1 MGQNE
6 IDTIVAQAT
15 PKGRGGVGIVR
26 ISGKLA
32 PNIAQQILKKIPM
45 VRQGE
50 FLPFLNETGDV
61 IDQGIALFFK
71 GPHSFTGEDVL
82 ELQGHGGPVIMD
94 NLVNAAVAKGARLAN
109 PGEFSF
115 RAFMNNKM
123 DLLQAEA
130 VADLINA
137 NSEKAARSAMRSL
150 QGDFSKAIHTLV
162 ETLTRLRM
170 FVESAIDFPDEEI
183 DFLNQEKISFQLDHL
198 KEAVLAIQ
206 QKAQQGSLLQEGI
219 KVVIMGRPNAGKSS
233 LLNALTESDR
243 AIVTDIPGT
252 TRDVLREVI
261 SLDGLLVEL
270 VDTAGLRLEADV
282 VEEEGIRR
290 ALKEVALADQIIFVI
305 DKSNTDDIDLKTLF
319 PEWIEKFPT
328 KVPITIL
335 ANKIDKLNGSAA
347 ITHLSEAT
355 VIEVSAKT
363 GDGIS
368 LVREHLK
375 KVAGFSE
382 NTEGCFL
389 ARRRHL
395 LALSEALQHIQEAK
409 RQLEIAK
416 ALELVAEELR
426 QTQHAL
432 GEITGKVS
440 SDDLLGKI
448 FSEFCIGK

>member
-1 MGQNE
+1 VQNE

-26 ISGKLA
+26 ISGSLA
-32 PNIAQQILKKIPM
+32 PKIAKQLLKRIPI

-50 FLPFLNETGDV
+50 FLPFLNEGGEV

-94 NLVNAAVAKGARLAN
+94 NLVNAAITQGARLAG
-109 PGEFSF
+109 PGEFSL

-123 DLLQAEA
+123 DLVQAEA

-162 ETLTRLRM
+162 ETLTHLRM
-170 FVESAIDFPDEEI
+170 FIESAIDFPDEEI
-183 DFLNQEKISFQLDHL
+183 DFLNHEKISIQLDHL
-198 KEAVLAIQ
+198 NKAVLGIQ
-206 QKAQQGSLLQEGI
+206 QKAQQGALLQEGI
-219 KVVIMGRPNAGKSS
+219 KVVIIGRPNAGKSS
-233 LLNALTESDR
+233 LLNALTGSDR

-252 TRDVLREVI
+252 TRDVLRESI
-261 SLDGLLVEL
+261 SLEGLLVEL
-270 VDTAGLRLEADV
+270 VDTAGLRLEADII
-282 VEEEGIRR
+282 EEEGIRR

-305 DKSNTDDIDLKTLF
+305 DKSSTDNVDLKTLF

-328 KVPITIL
+328 GVPITIL
-335 ANKIDKLNGSAA
+335 ANKIDKLNLPTT
-347 ITHLSEAT
+347 ITHLPHAT
-355 VIEVSAKT
+355 MIDVSAKT

-368 LVREHLK
+368 LVRAHLK

-395 LALSEALQHIQEAK
+395 LALSVALKHIQDGK
-409 RQLEIAK
+409 KQLEIAK

-426 QTQHAL
+426 QAQLAL